1 MPGSQTLRTR
11 DTRALA
17 KEDDMIK
24 KSQSA
29 EALIERL
36 SKLSN
41 GLIASGEQTPVPQ
54 YPVLKPVVGS
64 DALHGQLNG

>member
-1 MPGSQTLRTR
+1 
-11 DTRALA
+11 
-17 KEDDMIK
+17 MIK